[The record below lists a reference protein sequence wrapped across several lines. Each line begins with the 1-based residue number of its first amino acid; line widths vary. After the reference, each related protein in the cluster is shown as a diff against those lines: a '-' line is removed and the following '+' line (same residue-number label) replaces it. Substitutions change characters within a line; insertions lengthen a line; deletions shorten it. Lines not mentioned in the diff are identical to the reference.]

1 MKWQRKKN
9 GKRNRIQYRS
19 AKKNKESL
27 EAYKNAHKALFNIIN
42 NSGLKRKEEALE
54 LLKELNKHRNDLI
67 GQVLH
72 DSIKVKDPLALMA
85 GLKQMQRDNYLSFKS
100 SEMGRIL
107 IQSCVFNSEIVVNLR
122 MLSAF
127 FNEK

>member
-9 GKRNRIQYRS
+9 SKRNRIQYRS

-27 EAYKNAHKALFNIIN
+27 KAYKKAHTALFNIIN
-42 NSGLKRKEEALE
+42 NSGLKRKKEALE

>member
-1 MKWQRKKN
+1 M
-9 GKRNRIQYRS
+9 
-19 AKKNKESL
+19 
-27 EAYKNAHKALFNIIN
+27 
-42 NSGLKRKEEALE
+42 KRKDEALAF
-54 LLKELNKHRNDLI
+54 LDILNACCEVLI

>member
-9 GKRNRIQYRS
+9 SKRNRIQYRS

-27 EAYKNAHKALFNIIN
+27 KTYKKTSKKLRKLIE
-42 NSGLKRKEEALE
+42 NSKLKRKVEALAFLDILDACCE
-54 LLKELNKHRNDLI
+54 VLI

>member
-1 MKWQRKKN
+1 M
-9 GKRNRIQYRS
+9 
-19 AKKNKESL
+19 
-27 EAYKNAHKALFNIIN
+27 
-42 NSGLKRKEEALE
+42 KRKEEALE

-85 GLKQMQRDNYLSFKS
+85 GLKQMQRDNYFSFKS
-100 SEMGRIL
+100 SEMARIL

-127 FNEK
+127 FNDK